1 MDRKENE
8 ILERIKDT
16 DVCILA
22 RYMQILSKEFITH
35 YNQPIINIHH
45 SFLPAFKGAKPYQQA
60 FDRGVKMIGA
70 TSHFVTEA
78 LDEGPIIEQSITPIS
93 HRESVSDL
101 KTKGRLL
108 EQSTL
113 VNTIRLISEG
123 RVFRCGSKTVV
134 FN

>member
-1 MDRKENE
+1 MIHDMSACYLISTFHFITLRPHRWIEKNE
-8 ILERIKDT
+8 ILDRIKDT

-78 LDEGPIIEQSITPIS
+78 LDEGPLLNNLLRQFHIESP
-93 HRESVSDL
+93 
-101 KTKGRLL
+101 
-108 EQSTL
+108 
-113 VNTIRLISEG
+113 
-123 RVFRCGSKTVV
+123 
-134 FN
+134 